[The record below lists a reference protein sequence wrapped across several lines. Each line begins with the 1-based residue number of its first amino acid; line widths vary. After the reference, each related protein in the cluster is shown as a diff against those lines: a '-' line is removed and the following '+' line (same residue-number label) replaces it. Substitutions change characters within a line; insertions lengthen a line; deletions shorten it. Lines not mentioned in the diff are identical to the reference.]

1 MAASTALRLPL
12 SARPLGRLSAELMSA
27 LEQLGS
33 PLEDG
38 ADTPFDTP
46 CHKRAGGASA
56 DEEEDE
62 RGEDACYLTMAQALA
77 PSACSTSSPRSPC
90 TRFGEACFARMASSP
105 ASQGAAS
112 TAVETRETPRAAV
125 LRRWEG
131 EAELACSSISAET
144 PEEPASGKLDLLR
157 DRGREHASC
166 CVLSGGLPQDGGRGW
181 LGGPLHRG
189 ARAGGPQAAPG
200 LAGPRPWRRRG
211 FGGGS
216 VARRCRRRCISHAAH
231 EPLVFSSSWLCEL
244 LESGEVMVTHS
255 IRLQVGWPAMCMLV

>member
-166 CVLSGGLPQDGGRGW
+166 FVLSGACLRTAGVGGLEGRSIEERALAGRKLRRALPGRARGEDGG
-181 LGGPLHRG
+181 LV
-189 ARAGGPQAAPG
+189 AAPSPG
-200 LAGPRPWRRRG
+200 AAAGAASRTLLTSRWSSAHLG
-211 FGGGS
+211 FAS
-216 VARRCRRRCISHAAH
+216 CLNR
-231 EPLVFSSSWLCEL
+231 EK
-244 LESGEVMVTHS
+244 
-255 IRLQVGWPAMCMLV
+255 